1 MFVGWEAAGCRT
13 VSHAETVGM
22 GGLFLH
28 TPSPPAE
35 GSFIRLV
42 FDLKT
47 GEVRARAIV
56 RYCSP
61 GKGMGVQFVQMETTD
76 RQRLNQFLSHYAEV
90 QAAAVPKPAGRT
102 STAAKASTTAI
113 VRYSSPGKGFE
124 VQFLQIQT
132 TDPAAKP
139 STTMSEKALR
149 ETSEV
154 LRWEREL
161 GEALELARAGTYYQ
175 LLGVVSESPSKQIKR
190 SFHALVRRFHPD
202 HHMAKSEWMEPLKEL
217 MEAVTVAYKT
227 LSDQDKRATYDAQL
241 TNLGVYNLRRFK
253 TASQKNIEDC
263 FLHATECLRAENF
276 VGSITWLRKCVE
288 MAPEDAKYRALLARS
303 LRTVPQYRN
312 EAIEQ
317 YKRAIELDSWNVRV
331 MVQLAELYEELQLPL
346 KARPL
351 YSKILEIDPLNA
363 KARERTNPNAVK

>member
-1 MFVGWEAAGCRT
+1 MFVGWEATGYRA

-28 TPSPPAE
+28 TPSPLAE

-56 RYCSP
+56 RYSSP

-90 QAAAVPKPAGRT
+90 KAAAIPKPAGRT
-102 STAAKASTTAI
+102 SPAAEASTTAI
-113 VRYSSPGKGFE
+113 VRYSSPGKWME
-124 VQFLQIQT
+124 VQFLHIET
-132 TDPAAKP
+132 TDPAAEP
-139 STTMSEKALR
+139 SATMSERALR
-149 ETSEV
+149 ETSEA
-154 LRWEREL
+154 LRWGREL

-175 LLGVVSESPSKQIKR
+175 LLGVASESPSKQIKR
-190 SFHALVRRFHPD
+190 SFYALVRKFHPD
-202 HHMAKSEWMEPLKEL
+202 YHMAKSESMEPLKEL

-227 LSDQDKRATYDAQL
+227 LSDQEKRATYDAQL
-241 TNLGVYNLRRFK
+241 TNSGVYNLRRIK
-253 TASQKNIEDC
+253 TVSQKNIEDC
-263 FLHATECLRAENF
+263 FSHATECLHAENF
-276 VGSITWLRKCVE
+276 VGSVTWLRRCVE
-288 MAPEDAKYRALLARS
+288 MAPEEAKYRALLARS
-303 LRTVPQYRN
+303 LWTIPQYRN

-317 YKRAIELDSWNVRV
+317 YKRAIKLDSWNVRV
-331 MVQLAELYEELQLPL
+331 LLQFAELYEELQLPL

-363 KARERTNPNAVK
+363 KARERTNPNAEK

>member
-1 MFVGWEAAGCRT
+1 MFVGWEAAGYRT
-13 VSHAETVGM
+13 VSHAETLGM
-22 GGLFLH
+22 GGLFLD

-42 FDLKT
+42 FGLKT
-47 GEVRARAIV
+47 GEVHARAIV
-56 RYCSP
+56 RYSSP
-61 GKGMGVQFVQMETTD
+61 GNGMGVQFVQMETTD
-76 RQRLNQFLSHYAEV
+76 RQRLNQFLSHYAEL
-90 QAAAVPKPAGRT
+90 QAAADPKPAGRT
-102 STAAKASTTAI
+102 SPAAKASTTAI
-113 VRYSSPGKGFE
+113 VRYSSPGEGLGVRF
-124 VQFLQIQT
+124 VQIET
-132 TDPAAKP
+132 TDPAAEA

-175 LLGVVSESPSKQIKR
+175 LLGLASETPGKQIKR
-190 SFHALVRRFHPD
+190 SFHALVRKFHPD
-202 HHMAKSEWMEPLKEL
+202 HHMAESEWLEPLKEL

-227 LSDQDKRATYDAQL
+227 LSDPDKRATYDAQL
-241 TNLGVYNLRRFK
+241 TNSGVYNLRRIK

-263 FLHATECLRAENF
+263 FSHATECLHAKNF
-276 VGSITWLRKCVE
+276 VGSVTWLRKCVE

-303 LRTVPQYRN
+303 LGTIPQYRN

-317 YKRAIELDSWNVRV
+317 YKRAIELDSWNLRV
-331 MVQLAELYEELQLPL
+331 LLQFAELYEELQLPS

-363 KARERTNPNAVK
+363 KARERTNPNREK